1 MIDEPTKNNV
11 NNSMKNNLFIYLFI
25 SSICQ
30 KDSIFLCNTTIYNG
44 KIKKKKKKT

>member
-11 NNSMKNNLFIYLFI
+11 NNSVKNDLFIYFFI

-30 KDSIFLCNTTIYNG
+30 NITYD
-44 KIKKKKKKT
+44 KILV